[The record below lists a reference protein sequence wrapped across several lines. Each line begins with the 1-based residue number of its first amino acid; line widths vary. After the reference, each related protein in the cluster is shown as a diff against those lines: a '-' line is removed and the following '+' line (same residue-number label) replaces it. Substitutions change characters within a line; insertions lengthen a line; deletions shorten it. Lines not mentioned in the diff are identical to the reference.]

1 MAHVMG
7 EMEIELIFTDTL
19 VVISPFLA
27 LSISAIKKIG
37 DDILPDD
44 HLFHADDEPD
54 DHLLNS
60 DDNAD
65 DRLLHADHLL
75 FSILVI
81 DRPKISLSCHI
92 LHPPQRTAQS
102 GFWTDVDRSTL
113 QIYQNYQ
120 IDVSKSWKS
129 YYFFP
134 FLKIISDRKQ
144 KAVYI
149 SKYYTFFLFV

>member
-7 EMEIELIFTDTL
+7 EMEVELIFTDTL

-54 DHLLNS
+54 DHLLNF
-60 DDNAD
+60 DDKAD

-75 FSILVI
+75 NP
-81 DRPKISLSCHI
+81 D
-92 LHPPQRTAQS
+92 
-102 GFWTDVDRSTL
+102 DRSAPKYCQRSTSMGL
-113 QIYQNYQ
+113 T
-120 IDVSKSWKS
+120 IDLIFDIVV
-129 YYFFP
+129 
-134 FLKIISDRKQ
+134 I
-144 KAVYI
+144 
-149 SKYYTFFLFV
+149 